1 MHFSNDMFSSRTAV
15 KASSRFFNNINASI
29 KQAIKTSRIMYDS
42 LLKRSKIG
50 PLYPFVRYVGCC
62 VVIDMHGSHYATF
75 RAENSNDYFR
85 H

>member
-1 MHFSNDMFSSRTAV
+1 
-15 KASSRFFNNINASI
+15 
-29 KQAIKTSRIMYDS
+29 MYDS

-50 PLYPFVRYVGCC
+50 TLYPFVRYVGCC